1 MEEDEKRMKRNESSR
16 EYYRRH
22 RETIKQRNLTKFLA
36 NHSQNLARRRELYQL
51 NKHDKPIA
59 KKESITFHGKT
70 IVKFE

>member
-1 MEEDEKRMKRNESSR
+1 MEEDEKRIKRNESSR
-16 EYYRRH
+16 EYYKRH
-22 RETIKQRNLTKFLA
+22 REIIKQRNLTKFLA

-51 NKHDKPIA
+51 NKHNKTIT